1 MTIEETDANAFHWL
15 VDMLESVEVGLV
27 ILDLDFRVQAWNGFM
42 EHYSGLSA
50 SKIRDQNLFDAFP
63 DIPRAWLTRK
73 VDSVAMLNTRA
84 FTSWEQ
90 RPYVFKFRNTR
101 PITDIEEFMFQ
112 NLTISPLSGTDGQVE
127 KICLMVY
134 DVTDI
139 ATSRRAL
146 EKANDQLEK
155 LSMTDRLT
163 GLLNR
168 GSWENLVDAEFERYR
183 RYGQP
188 TCLVMFDIDHFKPV
202 NDTHGHLAGDE
213 VIKHTA
219 DITRASLR
227 QSDIPGRYGGEEF
240 GIVLPETDAAG
251 ARVICERLREI
262 IANSTVESGTASIQY
277 TVSIGIAPLT
287 PEPDNYMQ
295 WLQQADDAL
304 YRGKEGGRNRVVVF
318 GENQA
323 GLTPRSSE

>member
-1 MTIEETDANAFHWL
+1 MTITEKDASSFHWL

-27 ILDLDFRVQAWNGFM
+27 IIGLDFRVQAWNGFM
-42 EHYSGLSA
+42 EHHSGISA
-50 SKIRDQNLFDAFP
+50 SKIRDQVLFDAFP

-90 RPYVFKFRNTR
+90 RPYLFKFRNTR
-101 PITDIEEFMFQ
+101 PITDTEEFMFQ

-127 KICLMVY
+127 KVCLMVY

-139 ATSRRAL
+139 ATSKRAL
-146 EKANDQLEK
+146 EQANEKLEK

-168 GSWENLVDAEFERYR
+168 GTWENLIDAEYERYR

-202 NDTHGHLAGDE
+202 NDTYGHLAGDE

-219 DITRASLR
+219 EVTRSSLR
-227 QSDIPGRYGGEEF
+227 QSDMPGRYGGEEF
-240 GIVLPETDAAG
+240 GIILPETDAEG
-251 ARVICERLREI
+251 ARIICERIRET
-262 IANSTVESGTASIQY
+262 IANSTVETSAAPIQY

-287 PEPDNYMQ
+287 ADPENYMQ
-295 WLQQADDAL
+295 WLQQADEAL
-304 YRGKEGGRNRVVVF
+304 YAGKEGGRNRVVMF
-318 GENQA
+318 GE
-323 GLTPRSSE
+323 T